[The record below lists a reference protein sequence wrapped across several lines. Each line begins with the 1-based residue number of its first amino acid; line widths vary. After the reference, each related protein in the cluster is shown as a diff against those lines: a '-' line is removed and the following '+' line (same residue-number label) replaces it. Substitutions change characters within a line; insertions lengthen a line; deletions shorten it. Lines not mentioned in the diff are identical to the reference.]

1 MTAHELAH
9 RLLGMKDL
17 PVMIPDTLNRDHT
30 ECKGVWYY
38 GIDYQIDL
46 TSYGEAQDGPNS

>member
-46 TSYGEAQDGPNS
+46 TSYGEAQDG